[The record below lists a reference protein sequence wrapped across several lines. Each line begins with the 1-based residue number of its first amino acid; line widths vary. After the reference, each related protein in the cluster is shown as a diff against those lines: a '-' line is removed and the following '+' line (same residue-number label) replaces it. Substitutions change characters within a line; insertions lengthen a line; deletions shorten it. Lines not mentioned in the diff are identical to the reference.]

1 MPWIWS
7 DQLATHPTVQVSQKV
22 RDAWT
27 QRPVAVWDADLDN
40 LADVATAL
48 ASEDDEPPPLSGS
61 YSLAVA
67 A

>member
-1 MPWIWS
+1 
-7 DQLATHPTVQVSQKV
+7 VQVSQKV

-48 ASEDDEPPPLSGS
+48 AAEDDEPPLLSKSYPL
-61 YSLAVA
+61 AMA

>member
-7 DQLATHPTVQVSQKV
+7 DQLATCPTVQVSQKV

-27 QRPVAVWDADLDN
+27 QRPVAVWDADLSN

-48 ASEDDEPPPLSGS
+48 AAEDDEPPHLAESYPL
-61 YSLAVA
+61 AMA